1 VIEVVRGGFTLER
14 QLVKG
19 LECIECKYGPQAL
32 DGCRDPAS
40 AEDLRAFVENS
51 VALTAV
57 TEIYANA
64 MDTTGIDNKKV
75 RWPR

>member
-1 VIEVVRGGFTLER
+1 VIEVIRGGFTLER

-19 LECIECKYGPQAL
+19 LECIKCKYGPQAL

-40 AEDLRAFVENS
+40 VEDLHVFVENS

-57 TEIYANA
+57 TEIYADA
-64 MDTTGIDNKKV
+64 MDTTGINNKKV
-75 RWPR
+75 GWLW